1 MGGNELILLDTHVW
15 LWLAAD
21 RPNLSQ
27 PARTLILKAS
37 TQDALY
43 LSPISLWEIAL
54 KASRGKLELQLPL
67 RHWMQQAV
75 ELTAIHLLPVTV
87 EIACDCA
94 DLPAAFHGDPADRII
109 AASARA
115 TGFTLLTHDKALLQ
129 LAKGGHFK
137 AVAT

>member
-1 MGGNELILLDTHVW
+1 VGGNELILLDTHVW
-15 LWLAAD
+15 LWLAGG
-21 RPNLSQ
+21 RPTLS
-27 PARTLILKAS
+27 PSARALILEAS
-37 TQDALY
+37 AQDALF

-54 KASRGKLELQLPL
+54 KSSRGKLELHLPL

-75 ELTAIHLLPVTV
+75 DLTAIHLLPISV

-129 LAKGGHFK
+129 LGSAGHFK